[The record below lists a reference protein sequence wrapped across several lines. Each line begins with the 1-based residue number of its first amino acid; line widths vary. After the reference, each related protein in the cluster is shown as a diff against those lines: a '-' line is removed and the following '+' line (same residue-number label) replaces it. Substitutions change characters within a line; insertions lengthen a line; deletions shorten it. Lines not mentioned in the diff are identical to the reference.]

1 MVSKFRTRHRP
12 PPLSGSGS
20 GVGSGVGVDK
30 FGGSVI
36 DPTANVRELVNAE
49 ASYRDSLRDS
59 DIRYQDAMRD
69 AQEKYQNGIRVGSE
83 KLREFES
90 KLQNWMRDAESKR
103 IDQLAGL
110 RQVYETRIAEML
122 AVSVKST
129 SDLVSTQLVQIQA
142 TFNDRVSKLEQFR
155 WESGGKSSVYDP
167 QIAEALARLTSGLA
181 TQGTNTAEAIAK
193 MTAANT
199 ESMQK
204 LGNNL
209 NVVGTA
215 ETKSVATRMGQGQLA
230 QWIVMS
236 VMMFAAVSSAIISL
250 IALRGHP

>member
-1 MVSKFRTRHRP
+1 MVSRFRTRHRKP
-12 PPLSGSGS
+12 SIEGGSGI
-20 GVGSGVGVDK
+20 GIDR
-30 FGGSVI
+30 FGENVI

-69 AQEKYQNGIRVGSE
+69 AQEKYQNGIRSGSE
-83 KLREFES
+83 KLREFENR
-90 KLQNWMRDAESKR
+90 LQNWMRDSESKR
-103 IDQLAGL
+103 IDQLASL

-155 WESGGKSSVYDP
+155 WESGGKSSVSDP
-167 QIAEALARLTSGLA
+167 QISDALSRLASGLS
-181 TQGTNTAEAIAK
+181 TQSVAVAEAIAR
-193 MTAANT
+193 MTTTNADAIA
-199 ESMQK
+199 K
-204 LGNNL
+204 LGISIND
-209 NVVGTA
+209 VRSV
-215 ETKSVATRMGQGQLA
+215 ETKTGAVRMGQGQLA

-236 VMMFAAVSSAIISL
+236 VMMLAAVASAVIAL
-250 IALRGHP
+250 IALRGH

>member
-1 MVSKFRTRHRP
+1 MVSRFRTRHRRP
-12 PPLSGSGS
+12 SIEGGSGI
-20 GVGSGVGVDK
+20 GIDR
-30 FGGSVI
+30 FGGNVI

-69 AQEKYQNGIRVGSE
+69 AQEKYQNGIRSGSE
-83 KLREFES
+83 KLREFENR
-90 KLQNWMRDAESKR
+90 LQNWMRDSESKR
-103 IDQLAGL
+103 IDQLASL

-155 WESGGKSSVYDP
+155 WESGGKSSVSDP
-167 QIAEALARLTSGLA
+167 QIAEALSRLASGLS
-181 TQGTNTAEAIAK
+181 TQSVAVAEAIAR
-193 MTAANT
+193 MTTTNADAIA
-199 ESMQK
+199 K
-204 LGNNL
+204 LGISIND
-209 NVVGTA
+209 VRSV
-215 ETKSVATRMGQGQLA
+215 ETKTGAARMGQGQLA

-236 VMMFAAVSSAIISL
+236 VMMLAAVASAVIAL
-250 IALRGHP
+250 IALRGH